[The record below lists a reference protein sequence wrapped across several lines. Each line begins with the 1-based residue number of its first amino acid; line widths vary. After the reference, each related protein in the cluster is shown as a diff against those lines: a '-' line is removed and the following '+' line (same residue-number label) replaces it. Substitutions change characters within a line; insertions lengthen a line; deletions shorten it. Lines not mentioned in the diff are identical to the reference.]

1 MIVEDVTKHANY
13 IACDSAAR
21 SEIVLPMLKDGYLL
35 GVLDLDSQKVA
46 DYDDLDLDFLQAFL
60 EIVLSKTEWNFS
72 MFEVRA

>member
-1 MIVEDVTKHANY
+1 
-13 IACDSAAR
+13 
-21 SEIVLPMLKDGYLL
+21 MLKDGHLL

-46 DYDDLDLDFLQAFL
+46 DYDDLDLDFLQVFL

>member
-1 MIVEDVTKHANY
+1 
-13 IACDSAAR
+13 AR
-21 SEIVLPMLKDGYLL
+21 SEIVLPMLKDGHLL

-46 DYDDLDLDFLQAFL
+46 DYDDLDLDFLQVFL